1 MSEYH
6 LKTPI
11 KEEDIRKLRVGDIIY
26 IDGIIVTARDEAH
39 KKALEIHEQG
49 KKLPID
55 FKGLGLYHC
64 GPIVK
69 KIGNKWKVIAAG
81 PTTSTR
87 MEGLEPDFVRIFKPR
102 VIIGKGGLKENSLKA
117 FNEVGVVYGAYTGG
131 AAALAAGSIKRVV
144 NVFWLEDLGIP
155 EALWV
160 FEVKDF
166 GPLVVAMDAHMNSI
180 YQDLMAKVVR
190 QKEKLLNEL

>member
-49 KKLPID
+49 KELPMD

-69 KIGNKWKVIAAG
+69 KIDNEWKVCLLY
-81 PTTSTR
+81 TS
-87 MEGLEPDFVRIFKPR
+87 PSPR
-102 VIIGKGGLKENSLKA
+102 
-117 FNEVGVVYGAYTGG
+117 
-131 AAALAAGSIKRVV
+131 
-144 NVFWLEDLGIP
+144 D
-155 EALWV
+155 
-160 FEVKDF
+160 
-166 GPLVVAMDAHMNSI
+166 
-180 YQDLMAKVVR
+180 
-190 QKEKLLNEL
+190 